1 MRILFTNDDGI
12 DSPGLH
18 ALVAAYTAQGHELL
32 VVAPHQEQSGA
43 SAAIG
48 DLVGNTHIRYEQP
61 DIPALRD
68 VEAYALE
75 GPPALCVW
83 TACLGAFGP
92 EPDLI
97 VSGINAGAN
106 CGRSVLFSGTI
117 GAALTAASFGKRG
130 LAVSLMHSRQAL
142 HWETAANLAS
152 RTTDWLVGAPERTVV
167 NLNVPNRSA
176 SDLAGITTAPL
187 ADIGTVHSTC
197 INQGDGRIVLDQR
210 RAQPERGSDSDAVL
224 EGKAVLTLLGQVQGL
239 PADDAVAFLA
249 QASSA

>member
-18 ALVAAYTAQGHELL
+18 ALVAAYTAQGHERI

-61 DIPALRD
+61 DIPALGD
-68 VEAYALE
+68 VETYALE

-92 EPDLI
+92 EPDQI

-117 GAALTAASFGKRG
+117 GAALTAAGFGKRG
-130 LAVSLMHSRQAL
+130 LAGNLMH
-142 HWETAANLAS
+142 
-152 RTTDWLVGAPERTVV
+152 
-167 NLNVPNRSA
+167 
-176 SDLAGITTAPL
+176 
-187 ADIGTVHSTC
+187 
-197 INQGDGRIVLDQR
+197 R
-210 RAQPERGSDSDAVL
+210 R
-224 EGKAVLTLLGQVQGL
+224 
-239 PADDAVAFLA
+239 
-249 QASSA
+249 